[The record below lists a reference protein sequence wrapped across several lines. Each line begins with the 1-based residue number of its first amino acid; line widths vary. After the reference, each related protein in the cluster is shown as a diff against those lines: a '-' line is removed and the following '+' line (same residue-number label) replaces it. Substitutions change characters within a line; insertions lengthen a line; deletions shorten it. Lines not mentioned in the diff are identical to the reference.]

1 MCDLKADYTRL
12 PICLLLDG
20 LYAKHP
26 IISAIRS
33 FGWEHII
40 VWKDKTFYKQQDQI
54 SEYRALGKGKEID
67 KEICHNVNCW
77 TKKEYQYCEEGLDLK
92 GEKRFY
98 MRLKE
103 SHSRI
108 NNDESVDTTKFVFM
122 TSIPTTRTS
131 VEELITAGRLR
142 RKIENEGFNI
152 QKNGGYAL
160 HHKMNRKSIRAIKN

>member
-1 MCDLKADYTRL
+1 
-12 PICLLLDG
+12 
-20 LYAKHP
+20 
-26 IISAIRS
+26 
-33 FGWEHII
+33 
-40 VWKDKTFYKQQDQI
+40 
-54 SEYRALGKGKEID
+54 
-67 KEICHNVNCW
+67 VNCW
-77 TKKEYQYCEEGLDLK
+77 TKKQYQYCEEGLDLK

-142 RKIENEGFNI
+142 WKIENEGFNI

-160 HHKMNRKSIRAIKN
+160 HHKMNRKSIRAIKNYYICLQLAHLIDQLHNKSIQIRKDINISIRKLWEYFCSALSMLDSLPIAPQKSKYNYRY